1 MTLQSI
7 DENNMEICRLTDYL
21 EVVLKHKRMILFLTT
36 GAFAASILVSLLL
49 PVRYTADTLLV
60 PSQLDQTLTITP
72 PSGLSNLAGS
82 VLGKPTP
89 SDLYAGMLE
98 SKSVK
103 DPVIDRFKLMELY
116 GTKYRVDAYKKLN
129 KTLTVEASKKSGIIT
144 LSVEDEDPK
153 RAADIANAFTEELM
167 NLLIS
172 LNTSGAGL
180 GRKFL
185 EERLVRVK
193 SDMLKA
199 AEALKNFSMKN
210 KTIDMPAQ
218 TKATIEGIARLQA
231 QLAAQEVQLA
241 TLRSYQTDSNQE
253 VISVKSS
260 IAGIKSQV
268 SRMEGNDGGSSILG
282 AGKVPVLGEEYA
294 RLMREYKIQENLFDL
309 LMKNYEMA
317 KMNEAKNFSA
327 IQIIQKAR
335 TPDKK
340 SKPERTFIVLI
351 STVAAFLLSVFAAFV
366 FEYLE
371 KMPDIEKDGW
381 KKLSRHF
388 KSAR

>member
-1 MTLQSI
+1 
-7 DENNMEICRLTDYL
+7 MEICRLTDYL

-351 STVAAFLLSVFAAFV
+351 STVGAFLLSVFAAFV

>member
-1 MTLQSI
+1 
-7 DENNMEICRLTDYL
+7 MEICRLTDYL